1 MNRTIFADNKNKVF
15 KFMDKITISKGKRPL
30 ILVTN
35 DDGIQAKGLKCL
47 AEYIMPFG
55 DVVVVAPNSP
65 RSGQSAAITA
75 GSPLRLSAIADQP
88 GYKAFETNGTPTD
101 CVKIAMNVLLR
112 NHRPDL
118 LVSGINHGSNSG
130 VSVIYSGTMGAVFEG
145 IMQGIPS
152 IGFSLCDYA
161 PDADFSI
168 CEQLVSLLCRQALAL
183 GMPDN
188 IGLNVNIP
196 VVEKLNGVR
205 VCRAARGMW
214 TEEYDSRIDPHGRPY
229 YWLTGRFLNAE
240 PDCPETDEY
249 HLAHGYASIVP
260 VTPDR
265 TAININHPFIT
276 MLGGEHPSVQ

>member
-1 MNRTIFADNKNKVF
+1 
-15 KFMDKITISKGKRPL
+15 MDEITISKGKRPL

-35 DDGIQAKGLKCL
+35 DDGIQAKGLKSL
-47 AEYIMPFG
+47 VEYIMPLG
-55 DVVVVAPNSP
+55 DVIVVAPDGA

-75 GSPLRLSAIADQP
+75 GMPLRLTGVADQP
-88 GYKAFETNGTPTD
+88 GYKAFETNGTPAD
-101 CVKIAMNVLLR
+101 CIKLAMNVLLKSR
-112 NHRPDL
+112 HPDL

-130 VSVIYSGTMGAVFEG
+130 VSVVYSGTMGAVFEG

-161 PDADFSI
+161 QDADFSI
-168 CEQLVSLLCRQALAL
+168 CQRLIVLLCGQVLSL

-196 VVEKLNGVR
+196 ATDKLNGVR
-205 VCRAARGMW
+205 LCRAARGMW

-265 TAININHPFIT
+265 TAVDISHPILT
-276 MLGGEHPSVQ
+276 MLGGEHPTI